1 MKRKVKRKRTGK
13 SKPSKAG
20 GRRASSRFKGPK
32 GRRGGAA

>member
-13 SKPSKAG
+13 AKPSKAG
-20 GRRASSRFKGPK
+20 RRRAPSGFKGPK